1 MSFTSSGLSRYLAAV
16 SAAVTATVLA
26 AVRRFGTALGAFTSA
41 TVGACSAATA
51 ILWAALLPA
60 APAQADASFWMQG
73 VQAEVRVISA
83 FTATGE
89 TETTVPLGLEFQMN
103 EGWHIYWRTPGEAGL
118 PPELDHGQSLNVAE
132 TAISWPVPTRDVTYG
147 IETFVY
153 KDRVVLPL
161 EVSLQNPG
169 EPLDLRGKVDFL
181 ICADV
186 CIPDSVEVDFSLP
199 GGAAEI
205 AEGEAALL
213 NTYETRIPAD
223 NNGEVGLQ
231 VENIAFEAALDPDN
245 PLLVGF
251 LDTRVASVFEMTAP
265 DVFAEVPEGF
275 SVRQPVVALSDDA
288 MTAQVRSPV
297 FRESWAPTTL
307 DTAAA
312 VITVTDGIRGVEL
325 PSFRLLD
332 GFSLADGEGR
342 AAMGSLAVGGF
353 AVAGPLAPLDLSL
366 TSVLGILALAVVGG
380 FILNFMPC
388 VLPVLSLKM
397 FSVVSHGGQAD
408 ARIRLSFAAT
418 ALGILVSF
426 LALALAFAGLKL
438 AGASFGWG
446 VQFTQPAFILVLLA
460 VLVSFALNLFGL
472 FEIPNIPGLGGLGAN
487 QRGFLGDFTS
497 GVLATLL
504 ATPCSAPFLGTAI
517 GFALAAPVPV
527 LLLIFLFVGVGLALP
542 YFAVIAFPRL
552 AAVMPKPGRWMLRL
566 RQVLGLALVA
576 TAIWLTGVLLK
587 QWGVTSDLRWLAALA
602 AGLTFAAGALFARWG
617 TAGLGAVGAAI
628 PLALVLSFSPQA
640 TASEEATFQPFS
652 EAVLEAALAEGKTV
666 FVDVTADWCLT
677 CKTNKIRAI
686 NHEGV
691 QAALGSESVISL
703 QADWTAYDASITR
716 YLASQGRRA
725 IPFNAVYN
733 PKSGTAEVLP
743 ELLSPNDVL
752 GALARAR

>member
-1 MSFTSSGLSRYLAAV
+1 MSFISSGLSRYLAAV
-16 SAAVTATVLA
+16 PAAVTAML
-26 AVRRFGTALGAFTSA
+26 S
-41 TVGACSAATA
+41 
-51 ILWAALLPA
+51 AALLPA

-118 PPELDHGQSLNVAE
+118 PPELDHGPSLNVAE
-132 TAISWPVPTRDVTYG
+132 TAFSWPVPTRDVTYG

-213 NTYETRIPAD
+213 NTFETRIPAD
-223 NNGEVGLQ
+223 NSGGVGLQ
-231 VENIAFEAALDPDN
+231 VESIAFEAASDPDN
-245 PLLVGF
+245 PLLVGY
-251 LDTRVASVFEMTAP
+251 LDTRLASVFEMTAP

-275 SVRQPVVALSDDA
+275 SVRQPEVALSDDA
-288 MTAQVRSPV
+288 MMAQLRSPV
-297 FRESWAPTTL
+297 FRESWAPATL

-312 VITVTDGIRGVEL
+312 VITVADGIRGVEL

-332 GFSLADGEGR
+332 GFSLASGSVGGSGSGSVGATGEGL
-342 AAMGSLAVGGF
+342 S
-353 AVAGPLAPLDLSL
+353 VAGPLAPLDLSL
-366 TSVLGILALAVVGG
+366 TSVLGILVLAVIGG

-446 VQFTQPAFILVLLA
+446 VQFTQPVFILVLLA
-460 VLVSFALNLFGL
+460 VLVGFALNLFGL

-527 LLLIFLFVGVGLALP
+527 LVLIFLFVGVGLALP

-576 TAIWLTGVLLK
+576 TAVWLTGVLLK

-602 AGLTFAAGALFARWG
+602 AGLTFAAGALFARWR

-652 EAVLEAALAEGKTV
+652 EAVLEEALAEGKTV

-686 NHEGV
+686 NHEDV

>member
-1 MSFTSSGLSRYLAAV
+1 MSFISSGLSRYLAAV
-16 SAAVTATVLA
+16 PAAVTAML
-26 AVRRFGTALGAFTSA
+26 S
-41 TVGACSAATA
+41 
-51 ILWAALLPA
+51 AALLPA

-118 PPELDHGQSLNVAE
+118 PPELDHGPSLNVAE
-132 TAISWPVPTRDVTYG
+132 TAFSWPVPTRDVTYG

-213 NTYETRIPAD
+213 NTFETRIPAD
-223 NNGEVGLQ
+223 NSGGVGLQ
-231 VENIAFEAALDPDN
+231 VESIAFEAASDPDN
-245 PLLVGF
+245 PLLVGY
-251 LDTRVASVFEMTAP
+251 LDTRLASVFEMTAP

-275 SVRQPVVALSDDA
+275 SVREPVVTLSEDA
-288 MTAQVRSPV
+288 MMAQVRSPV

-312 VITVTDGIRGVEL
+312 VITVADGIRGVEL

-332 GFSLADGEGR
+332 GFSLASGSGSVGVGATGEGL
-342 AAMGSLAVGGF
+342 S
-353 AVAGPLAPLDLSL
+353 VAGPLAPLDLSL
-366 TSVLGILALAVVGG
+366 TSVLGILVLAVIGG

-426 LALALAFAGLKL
+426 LALAFAGLKL

-446 VQFTQPAFILVLLA
+446 VQFTQPVFILVLLV
-460 VLVSFALNLFGL
+460 VLVGFALNLFGL

-504 ATPCSAPFLGTAI
+504 ATPC
-517 GFALAAPVPV
+517 
-527 LLLIFLFVGVGLALP
+527 
-542 YFAVIAFPRL
+542 
-552 AAVMPKPGRWMLRL
+552 
-566 RQVLGLALVA
+566 
-576 TAIWLTGVLLK
+576 
-587 QWGVTSDLRWLAALA
+587 
-602 AGLTFAAGALFARWG
+602 
-617 TAGLGAVGAAI
+617 
-628 PLALVLSFSPQA
+628 
-640 TASEEATFQPFS
+640 
-652 EAVLEAALAEGKTV
+652 
-666 FVDVTADWCLT
+666 
-677 CKTNKIRAI
+677 
-686 NHEGV
+686 
-691 QAALGSESVISL
+691 
-703 QADWTAYDASITR
+703 
-716 YLASQGRRA
+716 
-725 IPFNAVYN
+725 
-733 PKSGTAEVLP
+733 
-743 ELLSPNDVL
+743 
-752 GALARAR
+752 

>member
-1 MSFTSSGLSRYLAAV
+1 MSFISSGLSRYLAAV
-16 SAAVTATVLA
+16 PAAVTAML
-26 AVRRFGTALGAFTSA
+26 S
-41 TVGACSAATA
+41 
-51 ILWAALLPA
+51 AALLPA

-118 PPELDHGQSLNVAE
+118 PPELDHGPSLNVAE
-132 TAISWPVPTRDVTYG
+132 TAFSWPVPTRDVTYG

-213 NTYETRIPAD
+213 NTFETRIPAD
-223 NNGEVGLQ
+223 NSGGVGLQ
-231 VENIAFEAALDPDN
+231 VESIAFEAASDPDN
-245 PLLVGF
+245 PLLVGY
-251 LDTRVASVFEMTAP
+251 LDTRLASVFEMTAP

-275 SVRQPVVALSDDA
+275 SVRQPEVALSDDA
-288 MTAQVRSPV
+288 MMAQLRSPV
-297 FRESWAPTTL
+297 FRESWAPATL

-312 VITVTDGIRGVEL
+312 VITVADGIRGVEL

-332 GFSLADGEGR
+332 GFSLASGSVGGSGSGSVGATGEGL
-342 AAMGSLAVGGF
+342 S
-353 AVAGPLAPLDLSL
+353 VAGPLAPLDLSL
-366 TSVLGILALAVVGG
+366 TSVLGILVLAVIGG

-460 VLVSFALNLFGL
+460 VLVGFALNLFGL
-472 FEIPNIPGLGGLGAN
+472 FEIPNIPGLSGLGAN

-527 LLLIFLFVGVGLALP
+527 LVLIFLFVGVGLALP

-576 TAIWLTGVLLK
+576 TAVWLTGVLLK

-602 AGLTFAAGALFARWG
+602 AGLTFAAGALFARWR

-652 EAVLEAALAEGKTV
+652 EAVLEEALAEGKTV

-686 NHEGV
+686 NHEDV

>member
-1 MSFTSSGLSRYLAAV
+1 M
-16 SAAVTATVLA
+16 
-26 AVRRFGTALGAFTSA
+26 
-41 TVGACSAATA
+41 
-51 ILWAALLPA
+51 LPA

-118 PPELDHGQSLNVAE
+118 PPELDHGPSLNVAE
-132 TAISWPVPTRDVTYG
+132 TAFSWPVPTRDVTYG

-213 NTYETRIPAD
+213 NSFETRIPAD
-223 NNGEVGLQ
+223 NSGGVGLQ
-231 VENIAFEAALDPDN
+231 VETVAFEPASDPDN

-251 LDTRVASVFEMTAP
+251 LDTRLASVFEMTAP

-275 SVRQPVVALSDDA
+275 SVREPMVTLSEDA
-288 MTAQVRSPV
+288 MMAQVRSPV

-312 VITVTDGIRGVEL
+312 VITVADGIRGVEL

-332 GFSLADGEGR
+332 GFSLSDSEG
-342 AAMGSLAVGGF
+342 AAGAVGS

-366 TSVLGILALAVVGG
+366 TSVLGILVLAVIGG

-460 VLVSFALNLFGL
+460 VLVGFALNLFGL

-504 ATPCSAPFLGTAI
+504 ATPCSAPFPGYGHRVCAGSTGI
-517 GFALAAPVPV
+517 GAGADLPV
-527 LLLIFLFVGVGLALP
+527 
-542 YFAVIAFPRL
+542 RR
-552 AAVMPKPGRWMLRL
+552 GRA
-566 RQVLGLALVA
+566 G
-576 TAIWLTGVLLK
+576 
-587 QWGVTSDLRWLAALA
+587 AALLRCDRLPA
-602 AGLTFAAGALFARWG
+602 AGGRHAQAGPVDAASAAGAG
-617 TAGLGAVGAAI
+617 AGAGGDGGVADRRAAQAVGRDLR
-628 PLALVLSFSPQA
+628 P
-640 TASEEATFQPFS
+640 
-652 EAVLEAALAEGKTV
+652 ALAGGAGGGSDFCCRSAV
-666 FVDVTADWCLT
+666 
-677 CKTNKIRAI
+677 RALAYGRAGRSRCCDPAGACA
-686 NHEGV
+686 ELQPAGDGLRRGDLP
-691 QAALGSESVISL
+691 ALLRGGAGRGS
-703 QADWTAYDASITR
+703 
-716 YLASQGRRA
+716 GRREDRVCRCYGGLV
-725 IPFNAVYN
+725 PD
-733 PKSGTAEVLP
+733 L
-743 ELLSPNDVL
+743 
-752 GALARAR
+752 

>member
-1 MSFTSSGLSRYLAAV
+1 MSFISSGLCRYLAAV
-16 SAAVTATVLA
+16 PAAVTAM
-26 AVRRFGTALGAFTSA
+26 
-41 TVGACSAATA
+41 
-51 ILWAALLPA
+51 LWTALLPA

-118 PPELDHGQSLNVAE
+118 PPELDHGPSLNVAE
-132 TAISWPVPTRDVTYG
+132 TAFSWPVPTRDVTYG

-153 KDRVVLPL
+153 KDRVVLLL

-213 NTYETRIPAD
+213 NTFEARIPAD
-223 NNGEVGLQ
+223 NSGGVGLQ
-231 VENIAFEAALDPDN
+231 VESIAFEAASDPDN

-251 LDTRVASVFEMTAP
+251 LDTRLASVFEMTAP

-288 MTAQVRSPV
+288 MMAQLRSPV
-297 FRESWAPTTL
+297 FQESWAPTTL

-312 VITVTDGIRGVEL
+312 VITVADGIRGVEL

-332 GFSLADGEGR
+332 GFSLASGSGSVGATEEGL
-342 AAMGSLAVGGF
+342 S
-353 AVAGPLAPLDLSL
+353 VAGPLAPLDLSL
-366 TSVLGILALAVVGG
+366 TSVLGILVLAVIGG

-397 FSVVSHGGQAD
+397 FSVVSHGGQAG

-446 VQFTQPAFILVLLA
+446 VQFTQPVFILVLLA
-460 VLVSFALNLFGL
+460 VLVGFALNLFGL

-527 LLLIFLFVGVGLALP
+527 LVLIFLFVGAGLALP

-566 RQVLGLALVA
+566 RQLLALALVA
-576 TAIWLTGVLLK
+576 TAVWLTGVLLK

-602 AGLTFAAGALFARWG
+602 AGLTFTAGALFARWR

-652 EAVLEAALAEGKTV
+652 EAVLQEALAEGKTV

-686 NHEGV
+686 NHEDV
-691 QAALGSESVISL
+691 QAVLGSESVISL

-752 GALARAR
+752 WALARAR

>member
-1 MSFTSSGLSRYLAAV
+1 ML
-16 SAAVTATVLA
+16 SAAL
-26 AVRRFGTALGAFTSA
+26 F
-41 TVGACSAATA
+41 
-51 ILWAALLPA
+51 PA

-118 PPELDHGQSLNVAE
+118 PPELDHGPSLNVAE
-132 TAISWPVPTRDVTYG
+132 TAFSWPVPTRDVTYG

-213 NTYETRIPAD
+213 NTFETRIPAD
-223 NNGEVGLQ
+223 NGGSVGLQ
-231 VENIAFEAALDPDN
+231 VENIAFEAASDPDN
-245 PLLVGF
+245 PLLVGY
-251 LDTRVASVFEMTAP
+251 LDTRLASVFEMTAP

-275 SVRQPVVALSDDA
+275 SVREPVVTLSEDA
-288 MTAQVRSPV
+288 MMAQVRSPV

-312 VITVTDGIRGVEL
+312 VITVADGIRGVEL

-332 GFSLADGEGR
+332 GFSLGSGRGRGSVGASGEGL
-342 AAMGSLAVGGF
+342 S
-353 AVAGPLAPLDLSL
+353 VAGPLAPLDLSL
-366 TSVLGILALAVVGG
+366 TSVLGILVLAVIGG

-418 ALGILVSF
+418 ALGIFASF

-446 VQFTQPAFILVLLA
+446 VQFTQPVFILVLLA
-460 VLVSFALNLFGL
+460 VLVGFALNLFGL

-487 QRGFLGDFTS
+487 QRGFLGDLTS

-527 LLLIFLFVGVGLALP
+527 LVLIFLFVGVGLALP

-576 TAIWLTGVLLK
+576 TAVWLTGVLLK

-602 AGLTFAAGALFARWG
+602 AGLTFAAGALFARWRM
-617 TAGLGAVGAAI
+617 AGLGAVGAAI

-640 TASEEATFQPFS
+640 TASDAATFQPFS
-652 EAVLEAALAEGKTV
+652 EAVLEEALAEGKTV

-686 NHEGV
+686 NHEDV

-716 YLASQGRRA
+716 YLASHGRRA

-743 ELLSPNDVL
+743 ELLSPKDVL

>member
-1 MSFTSSGLSRYLAAV
+1 MSFISSELSRYLAAV
-16 SAAVTATVLA
+16 PAAVTAML
-26 AVRRFGTALGAFTSA
+26 S
-41 TVGACSAATA
+41 
-51 ILWAALLPA
+51 AALLPA
-60 APAQADASFWMQG
+60 APAWADASFWMQG

-118 PPELDHGQSLNVAE
+118 PPELDHGPSLNVAE
-132 TAISWPVPTRDVTYG
+132 TAFSWPVPTRDVTYG

-213 NTYETRIPAD
+213 NTFETRIPAD
-223 NNGEVGLQ
+223 NSGAVGLQ
-231 VENIAFEAALDPDN
+231 VESIAFEAASDPDN
-245 PLLVGF
+245 LLLVGY
-251 LDTRVASVFEMTAP
+251 LDTRLASVFEMTAP

-288 MTAQVRSPV
+288 MMAQLRSPV
-297 FRESWAPTTL
+297 FRESWAPATL

-312 VITVTDGIRGVEL
+312 VITVADGIRGVEL

-332 GFSLADGEGR
+332 GFSLASGSVGGSGSGSVGATGEGL
-342 AAMGSLAVGGF
+342 S
-353 AVAGPLAPLDLSL
+353 VAGPLAPLDLSL
-366 TSVLGILALAVVGG
+366 TSVLGILVLAVIGG

-388 VLPVLSLKM
+388 VVPVLSLKM

-446 VQFTQPAFILVLLA
+446 VQFTQPVFILVLLA
-460 VLVSFALNLFGL
+460 VLAGFALNLFGL

-527 LLLIFLFVGVGLALP
+527 LVLIFLFVGVGLALP

-576 TAIWLTGVLLK
+576 TAVWLTGVLLK

-602 AGLTFAAGALFARWG
+602 AGLTFAAGALFARWR
-617 TAGLGAVGAAI
+617 TTGLGAVGAAI

-652 EAVLEAALAEGKTV
+652 EAVLEEALAEGKTV

-686 NHEGV
+686 NHEDV

>member
-1 MSFTSSGLSRYLAAV
+1 MSFISSGLSRYLAAV
-16 SAAVTATVLA
+16 PAAVTAML
-26 AVRRFGTALGAFTSA
+26 S
-41 TVGACSAATA
+41 
-51 ILWAALLPA
+51 AALLPA

-118 PPELDHGQSLNVAE
+118 PPELDHGPSLNVAE
-132 TAISWPVPTRDVTYG
+132 TAFSWPVPTRDVTYG

-213 NTYETRIPAD
+213 NTFETRIPAD
-223 NNGEVGLQ
+223 NSGGVGLQ
-231 VENIAFEAALDPDN
+231 VESIAFEAASDPEN
-245 PLLVGF
+245 PLLVGY
-251 LDTRVASVFEMTAP
+251 LDTRLASVFEMTAP

-275 SVRQPVVALSDDA
+275 SVRQPEVALSSDA
-288 MTAQVRSPV
+288 MMAQLRSPV
-297 FRESWAPTTL
+297 FRESWAPATL

-312 VITVTDGIRGVEL
+312 VITVADGIRGVEL

-332 GFSLADGEGR
+332 GFSLASGSVGGSGSVGATGEGL
-342 AAMGSLAVGGF
+342 S
-353 AVAGPLAPLDLSL
+353 VAGPLAPLDLSL
-366 TSVLGILALAVVGG
+366 TSVLGILVLAVIGG

-397 FSVVSHGGQAD
+397 FSVVSHGGQAN

-460 VLVSFALNLFGL
+460 VLVGFALNLFGL
-472 FEIPNIPGLGGLGAN
+472 FEIPNILGLGGLGAN

-527 LLLIFLFVGVGLALP
+527 LVLIFLFVGVGLALP

-576 TAIWLTGVLLK
+576 TAVWLTGVLLK

-602 AGLTFAAGALFARWG
+602 AGLTFAAGALFARWR

-652 EAVLEAALAEGKTV
+652 EAVLEEALAEGKTV

-686 NHEGV
+686 NHEDV

>member
-1 MSFTSSGLSRYLAAV
+1 MSFISSELSRYLAAV
-16 SAAVTATVLA
+16 PAAVTAML
-26 AVRRFGTALGAFTSA
+26 S
-41 TVGACSAATA
+41 
-51 ILWAALLPA
+51 AALLPA

-118 PPELDHGQSLNVAE
+118 PPELDHGPSLNVAE
-132 TAISWPVPTRDVTYG
+132 TAFSWPVPTRDVTYG

-213 NTYETRIPAD
+213 NTFETRIPAD
-223 NNGEVGLQ
+223 NSGGVGLQ
-231 VENIAFEAALDPDN
+231 VESIAFKAASDPDN
-245 PLLVGF
+245 PLLVGY
-251 LDTRVASVFEMTAP
+251 LDTRLASVFEMTAP

-275 SVRQPVVALSDDA
+275 SVRQPEVALSDDA
-288 MTAQVRSPV
+288 MMAQLRSPV
-297 FRESWAPTTL
+297 FRESWAPATL

-312 VITVTDGIRGVEL
+312 VITVADGIRGVEL

-332 GFSLADGEGR
+332 GFSLASGSVGGSGSGSVGATGEGL
-342 AAMGSLAVGGF
+342 S
-353 AVAGPLAPLDLSL
+353 VAGPLAPLDLSL
-366 TSVLGILALAVVGG
+366 TSVLGILVLAVIGG

-388 VLPVLSLKM
+388 VVPVLSLKM

-446 VQFTQPAFILVLLA
+446 VQFTQPVFILVLLA
-460 VLVSFALNLFGL
+460 VLAGFALNLFGL

-527 LLLIFLFVGVGLALP
+527 LVLIFLFVGVGLALP

-576 TAIWLTGVLLK
+576 TAVWLTGVLLK

-602 AGLTFAAGALFARWG
+602 AGLTFAAGALFARWR

-640 TASEEATFQPFS
+640 TASEEATFLPFS
-652 EAVLEAALAEGKTV
+652 EAVLEEALAEGKTV

-686 NHEGV
+686 NHEDV

>member
-1 MSFTSSGLSRYLAAV
+1 MSFTFSGLAAIRWTEMAAV
-16 SAAVTATVLA
+16 VTASA
-26 AVRRFGTALGAFTSA
+26 RRFAALAGLA
-41 TVGACSAATA
+41 VV
-51 ILWAALLPA
+51 LLPA

-118 PPELDHGQSLNVAE
+118 PPELDHGPSLNVAE
-132 TAISWPVPTRDVTYG
+132 TAFSWPVPTRDVTYG

-161 EVSLQNPG
+161 EVSLQSPG
-169 EPLDLRGKVDFL
+169 EPLDLRGKIDFL

-186 CIPDSVEVDFSLP
+186 CIPDSVEIDFSLP
-199 GGAAEI
+199 GGPAEI

-213 NTYETRIPAD
+213 NSFETRIPAD
-223 NNGEVGLQ
+223 NSGGVGLQ
-231 VENIAFEAALDPDN
+231 VETVAFEPASDPDN

-251 LDTRVASVFEMTAP
+251 LDTRLASVFEMTAP

-275 SVRQPVVALSDDA
+275 SVREPVVTLSEDA
-288 MTAQVRSPV
+288 MMAQVRSPV

-312 VITVTDGIRGVEL
+312 VITVADGIRGVEL

-332 GFSLADGEGR
+332 GFSLSDGEG
-342 AAMGSLAVGGF
+342 AAGAVGS

-366 TSVLGILALAVVGG
+366 TSVLGILVLAVIGG

-460 VLVSFALNLFGL
+460 VLVGFALNLFGL

-527 LLLIFLFVGVGLALP
+527 LVLIFLFVGVGLALP

-576 TAIWLTGVLLK
+576 TAVWLTGVLLK

-602 AGLTFAAGALFARWG
+602 AGLTFAAGALFARWR

-640 TASEEATFQPFS
+640 TVSDEATFQPFS
-652 EAVLEAALAEGKTV
+652 EAVLEEALADGKTV

-686 NHEGV
+686 NHEDV
-691 QAALGSESVISL
+691 QAALGSETVISL
-703 QADWTAYDASITR
+703 QADWTAYDASITQ
-716 YLASQGRRA
+716 YLASHGRRA

-743 ELLSPNDVL
+743 ELLSPKDVL

>member
-1 MSFTSSGLSRYLAAV
+1 MAFTFSGLRRYCTEMATV
-16 SAAVTATVLA
+16 VTASA
-26 AVRRFGTALGAFTSA
+26 RRF
-41 TVGACSAATA
+41 
-51 ILWAALLPA
+51 AALAGLAVVMLPA
-60 APAQADASFWMQG
+60 APALADASFWMQG

-118 PPELDHGQSLNVAE
+118 PPQLDHGPSLNVAE
-132 TAISWPVPTRDVTYG
+132 TAFSWPVPTRDVTYG

-161 EVSLQNPG
+161 DVSLQSPG
-169 EPLDLRGKVDFL
+169 EPLDLRGKIDFL

-199 GGAAEI
+199 GGPAEI

-213 NTYETRIPAD
+213 NSFETRIPAD
-223 NNGEVGLQ
+223 NSGGVGLR
-231 VENIAFEAALDPDN
+231 VETVAFEPASDPDN

-251 LDTRVASVFEMTAP
+251 LDTRLASVFEMTAP

-275 SVRQPVVALSDDA
+275 SVREPVVTLSEDA
-288 MTAQVRSPV
+288 MMAQVRSPV

-312 VITVTDGIRGVEL
+312 VITVADGIRGVEL

-332 GFSLADGEGR
+332 GFSLSDSEG
-342 AAMGSLAVGGF
+342 AAGAVGS

-366 TSVLGILALAVVGG
+366 TSVLGILVLAVIGG

-426 LALALAFAGLKL
+426 LALALAFAGLQL
-438 AGASFGWG
+438 AGTSIGWG

-460 VLVSFALNLFGL
+460 VLVGFALNLFGL

-527 LLLIFLFVGVGLALP
+527 LVLIFLFVGVGLALP

-576 TAIWLTGVLLK
+576 TAVWLTGVLLK
-587 QWGVTSDLRWLAALA
+587 QWG
-602 AGLTFAAGALFARWG
+602 
-617 TAGLGAVGAAI
+617 
-628 PLALVLSFSPQA
+628 
-640 TASEEATFQPFS
+640 
-652 EAVLEAALAEGKTV
+652 
-666 FVDVTADWCLT
+666 
-677 CKTNKIRAI
+677 
-686 NHEGV
+686 
-691 QAALGSESVISL
+691 
-703 QADWTAYDASITR
+703 
-716 YLASQGRRA
+716 
-725 IPFNAVYN
+725 
-733 PKSGTAEVLP
+733 
-743 ELLSPNDVL
+743 
-752 GALARAR
+752 

>member
-1 MSFTSSGLSRYLAAV
+1 MAAV
-16 SAAVTATVLA
+16 VTASA
-26 AVRRFGTALGAFTSA
+26 RRF
-41 TVGACSAATA
+41 
-51 ILWAALLPA
+51 AALAGLAVVMLPA

-118 PPELDHGQSLNVAE
+118 PPELDHGPSLNVAE
-132 TAISWPVPTRDVTYG
+132 TAFSWPVPTRDVTYG

-161 EVSLQNPG
+161 EVSLQSPG
-169 EPLDLRGKVDFL
+169 EPLDLRGKIDFL

-186 CIPDSVEVDFSLP
+186 CIPDSVEIDFSLP
-199 GGAAEI
+199 GGPAEI

-213 NTYETRIPAD
+213 NSFETRIPAD
-223 NNGEVGLQ
+223 NSGGVGLQ
-231 VENIAFEAALDPDN
+231 VETVAFEPASDPGN

-251 LDTRVASVFEMTAP
+251 LDTRLASVFEMTAP

-275 SVRQPVVALSDDA
+275 SVREPVVTLSEDA
-288 MTAQVRSPV
+288 MMAQVRSPV

-312 VITVTDGIRGVEL
+312 VITVADGIRGVEL

-332 GFSLADGEGR
+332 GFSLSDSEG
-342 AAMGSLAVGGF
+342 AAGAVGS

-366 TSVLGILALAVVGG
+366 TSVLGILVLAVIGG

-460 VLVSFALNLFGL
+460 VLVGFALNLFGL

-527 LLLIFLFVGVGLALP
+527 LVV
-542 YFAVIAFPRL
+542 
-552 AAVMPKPGRWMLRL
+552 AA
-566 RQVLGLALVA
+566 Q
-576 TAIWLTGVLLK
+576 
-587 QWGVTSDLRWLAALA
+587 
-602 AGLTFAAGALFARWG
+602 
-617 TAGLGAVGAAI
+617 
-628 PLALVLSFSPQA
+628 
-640 TASEEATFQPFS
+640 
-652 EAVLEAALAEGKTV
+652 
-666 FVDVTADWCLT
+666 
-677 CKTNKIRAI
+677 
-686 NHEGV
+686 
-691 QAALGSESVISL
+691 
-703 QADWTAYDASITR
+703 
-716 YLASQGRRA
+716 
-725 IPFNAVYN
+725 
-733 PKSGTAEVLP
+733 
-743 ELLSPNDVL
+743 
-752 GALARAR
+752 

>member
-1 MSFTSSGLSRYLAAV
+1 ME
-16 SAAVTATVLA
+16 
-26 AVRRFGTALGAFTSA
+26 
-41 TVGACSAATA
+41 
-51 ILWAALLPA
+51 I
-60 APAQADASFWMQG
+60 
-73 VQAEVRVISA
+73 
-83 FTATGE
+83 
-89 TETTVPLGLEFQMN
+89 
-103 EGWHIYWRTPGEAGL
+103 
-118 PPELDHGQSLNVAE
+118 
-132 TAISWPVPTRDVTYG
+132 
-147 IETFVY
+147 
-153 KDRVVLPL
+153 
-161 EVSLQNPG
+161 
-169 EPLDLRGKVDFL
+169 
-181 ICADV
+181 
-186 CIPDSVEVDFSLP
+186 DFSLP
-199 GGAAEI
+199 GGPAEI

-213 NTYETRIPAD
+213 NSFETRIPAD
-223 NNGEVGLQ
+223 NSGGVGLQ
-231 VENIAFEAALDPDN
+231 VETVAFEPASDPDN

-251 LDTRVASVFEMTAP
+251 LDTRLASVFEMTAP

-275 SVRQPVVALSDDA
+275 SVREPVVTLSEDA
-288 MTAQVRSPV
+288 MMAQVRSPV

-312 VITVTDGIRGVEL
+312 VITVADGIRGVEL

-332 GFSLADGEGR
+332 GFSLSDSEG
-342 AAMGSLAVGGF
+342 AAGAVGS

-366 TSVLGILALAVVGG
+366 TSVLGILVLAVIGG

-460 VLVSFALNLFGL
+460 VLVGFALNLFGL

-527 LLLIFLFVGVGLALP
+527 LVLIFLFVGVGLALP

-566 RQVLGLALVA
+566 RQVLGSGAGGDGGVADRRAAQAVGGDLRPALVGSA
-576 TAIWLTGVLLK
+576 G
-587 QWGVTSDLRWLAALA
+587 GGPDLCCRSAVRPLAHGR
-602 AGLTFAAGALFARWG
+602 AGRSRCRDPAGACAELQS
-617 TAGLGAVGAAI
+617 AGD
-628 PLALVLSFSPQA
+628 SFRR
-640 TASEEATFQPFS
+640 
-652 EAVLEAALAEGKTV
+652 G
-666 FVDVTADWCLT
+666 DVPTLL
-677 CKTNKIRAI
+677 R
-686 NHEGV
+686 
-691 QAALGSESVISL
+691 GSAGRGS
-703 QADWTAYDASITR
+703 
-716 YLASQGRRA
+716 GRREDRVCRCYGRLV
-725 IPFNAVYN
+725 PD
-733 PKSGTAEVLP
+733 L
-743 ELLSPNDVL
+743 
-752 GALARAR
+752 